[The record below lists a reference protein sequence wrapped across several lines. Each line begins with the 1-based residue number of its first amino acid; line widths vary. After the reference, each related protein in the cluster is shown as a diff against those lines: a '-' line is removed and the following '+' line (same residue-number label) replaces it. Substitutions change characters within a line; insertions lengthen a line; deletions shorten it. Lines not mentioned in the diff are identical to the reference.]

1 MGGNALK
8 DLGQPK
14 RPLPPEED
22 ELGEGLDLN
31 SMVGLDE
38 MGLASS
44 GASAPMA
51 DTDTNYFTNLE
62 QIELVDGSA
71 GDATDLLTSETG
83 VDRVDAQDDPLLQRV
98 LNDYRN
104 VMCFAGTYF
113 TIELRAKTQGSPV
126 VKSGIMVIKR
136 NAQEKLM
143 EVIFW
148 KELQD

>member
-1 MGGNALK
+1 M
-8 DLGQPK
+8 
-14 RPLPPEED
+14 
-22 ELGEGLDLN
+22 
-31 SMVGLDE
+31 
-38 MGLASS
+38 
-44 GASAPMA
+44 
-51 DTDTNYFTNLE
+51 
-62 QIELVDGSA
+62 
-71 GDATDLLTSETG
+71 
-83 VDRVDAQDDPLLQRV
+83 